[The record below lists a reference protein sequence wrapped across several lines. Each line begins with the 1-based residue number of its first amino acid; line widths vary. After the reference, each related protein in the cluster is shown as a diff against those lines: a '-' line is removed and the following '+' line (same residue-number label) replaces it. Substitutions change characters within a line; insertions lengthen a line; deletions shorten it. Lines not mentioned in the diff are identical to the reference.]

1 MGSET
6 VIQRAKH
13 GGKQPSWR
21 TGHAALALLSK
32 RLSPGRRQGSPP
44 ANQLGIVTV
53 TRDPDSQA
61 TSDGAGA
68 GIRTRGARSNRARDE
83 FPPSPKSVR
92 TWNVPVATGGEDEL
106 AVPVDAPEPGATK
119 PACKSRFG
127 SIVTGAVFLAVLTG
141 LVIWLLV
148 RASQI

>member
-6 VIQRAKH
+6 VIQRSKR

-21 TGHAALALLSK
+21 TGRASLALLSK
-32 RLSPGRRQGSPP
+32 RLSPGRRQGSSP

-53 TRDPDSQA
+53 THNEESQA

-68 GIRTRGARSNRARDE
+68 GIRTRGASSNRARDE

-106 AVPVDAPEPGATK
+106 TVPVDSPEPGATK
-119 PACKSRFG
+119 PACKSQFAG
-127 SIVTGAVFLAVLTG
+127 LAT
-141 LVIWLLV
+141 
-148 RASQI
+148 AAFS